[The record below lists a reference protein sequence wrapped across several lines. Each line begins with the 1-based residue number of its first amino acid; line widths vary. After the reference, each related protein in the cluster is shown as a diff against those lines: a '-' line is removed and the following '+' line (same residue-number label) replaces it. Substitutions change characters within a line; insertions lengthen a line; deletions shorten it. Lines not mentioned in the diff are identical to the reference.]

1 MFIGEIKKLVRNKKF
16 IVVVSIMLLV
26 EIMTIIYCLGEKNAE
41 YVDYRNSL
49 QKEYIETYDI
59 FINGIDERA
68 QTLLSSLGNNNDVYY
83 KRNIDKMVS
92 DYKRLSGV
100 QIDQKYNWGVEKY
113 ADYTYGIF
121 FCIVFTFVCM
131 EYIYVSERK
140 SAMLGI
146 IRATKEG
153 RSRIILSKWTVLV
166 VMTVIFSLVQE
177 IMVIVF
183 DSFMY
188 STGNLKCSIQ
198 SLQIFRDCPYEISMF
213 TAIII
218 SILNH
223 MFMAIIICSIVFV
236 CFVSINS
243 RIMECGI
250 PIAIFLLEFLSLN
263 DSPNNIFYAWN
274 MKNVIGVY
282 QNLNIAGTPVDKNYV
297 NFIVGLAIIVFAT
310 LIGTIL
316 FSIRYVSEIKV
327 VLQYIREKI
336 RNIFS
341 RLLCV
346 ENMYVNEFY
355 KLMIVQKK
363 WILLLFLSIGIIGS
377 YKTYMPANTYQ
388 SAYEATYHM
397 YLSAIHGKIDEQTV
411 DYIEKEKQYI
421 QSVENQIELA
431 IENNG
436 IDTAEI
442 TAELD
447 SRKRAFDR
455 LNQQYEKMTDDSSVG
470 YMIDEMNLNSVMK
483 NYRSD
488 IIIFMTVSIVL
499 VMFIS
504 GLFASKDEMQVSL
517 LLKTS
522 KNGRYRLMRVK
533 KSCAIIIGGI
543 IYLTGLIPS
552 IAGYMHVLGIEE
564 LKVNVNKLYEP
575 QISAGISLLVFLT
588 LIYLIK
594 ALYFGL
600 IGAITIALSKKT
612 GNEFVVSIFVTLF
625 VIVIALILYFSKIN
639 LTMILIK
646 LANRGII

>member
-1 MFIGEIKKLVRNKKF
+1 MMSIISAILTKWYQITKDYPVYRLIKNIIG
-16 IVVVSIMLLV
+16 VSKNTQ
-26 EIMTIIYCLGEKNAE
+26 TIHTE
-41 YVDYRNSL
+41 Y
-49 QKEYIETYDI
+49 
-59 FINGIDERA
+59 
-68 QTLLSSLGNNNDVYY
+68 
-83 KRNIDKMVS
+83 
-92 DYKRLSGV
+92 
-100 QIDQKYNWGVEKY
+100 
-113 ADYTYGIF
+113 F

-223 MFMAIIICSIVFV
+223 LLIAIIICSIVFV

-327 VLQYIREKI
+327 VLQYIQEKI
-336 RNIFS
+336 RNIFHGYYA
-341 RLLCV
+341 LKIC
-346 ENMYVNEFY
+346 M
-355 KLMIVQKK
+355 LM
-363 WILLLFLSIGIIGS
+363 
-377 YKTYMPANTYQ
+377 N
-388 SAYEATYHM
+388 
-397 YLSAIHGKIDEQTV
+397 
-411 DYIEKEKQYI
+411 
-421 QSVENQIELA
+421 
-431 IENNG
+431 
-436 IDTAEI
+436 
-442 TAELD
+442 
-447 SRKRAFDR
+447 
-455 LNQQYEKMTDDSSVG
+455 
-470 YMIDEMNLNSVMK
+470 
-483 NYRSD
+483 
-488 IIIFMTVSIVL
+488 
-499 VMFIS
+499 FIS
-504 GLFASKDEMQVSL
+504 
-517 LLKTS
+517 
-522 KNGRYRLMRVK
+522 
-533 KSCAIIIGGI
+533 
-543 IYLTGLIPS
+543 
-552 IAGYMHVLGIEE
+552 
-564 LKVNVNKLYEP
+564 
-575 QISAGISLLVFLT
+575 
-588 LIYLIK
+588 
-594 ALYFGL
+594 
-600 IGAITIALSKKT
+600 
-612 GNEFVVSIFVTLF
+612 
-625 VIVIALILYFSKIN
+625 
-639 LTMILIK
+639 
-646 LANRGII
+646 

>member
-1 MFIGEIKKLVRNKKF
+1 MM
-16 IVVVSIMLLV
+16 SI
-26 EIMTIIYCLGEKNAE
+26 IRGC
-41 YVDYRNSL
+41 
-49 QKEYIETYDI
+49 
-59 FINGIDERA
+59 
-68 QTLLSSLGNNNDVYY
+68 
-83 KRNIDKMVS
+83 IDKLVS

-223 MFMAIIICSIVFV
+223 LLIAIIICSIVFV

-250 PIAIFLLEFLSLN
+250 PIAIFLLEFLSLSY
-263 DSPNNIFYAWN
+263 SPNKHYILCMEYE
-274 MKNVIGVY
+274 NVIWVY

-327 VLQYIREKI
+327 VLQYIQEKI
-336 RNIFS
+336 LIFFHGYYA
-341 RLLCV
+341 LKIC
-346 ENMYVNEFY
+346 M
-355 KLMIVQKK
+355 LM
-363 WILLLFLSIGIIGS
+363 
-377 YKTYMPANTYQ
+377 N
-388 SAYEATYHM
+388 
-397 YLSAIHGKIDEQTV
+397 
-411 DYIEKEKQYI
+411 
-421 QSVENQIELA
+421 
-431 IENNG
+431 
-436 IDTAEI
+436 
-442 TAELD
+442 
-447 SRKRAFDR
+447 
-455 LNQQYEKMTDDSSVG
+455 
-470 YMIDEMNLNSVMK
+470 
-483 NYRSD
+483 
-488 IIIFMTVSIVL
+488 
-499 VMFIS
+499 FIS
-504 GLFASKDEMQVSL
+504 
-517 LLKTS
+517 
-522 KNGRYRLMRVK
+522 
-533 KSCAIIIGGI
+533 
-543 IYLTGLIPS
+543 
-552 IAGYMHVLGIEE
+552 
-564 LKVNVNKLYEP
+564 
-575 QISAGISLLVFLT
+575 
-588 LIYLIK
+588 
-594 ALYFGL
+594 
-600 IGAITIALSKKT
+600 
-612 GNEFVVSIFVTLF
+612 
-625 VIVIALILYFSKIN
+625 
-639 LTMILIK
+639 
-646 LANRGII
+646 